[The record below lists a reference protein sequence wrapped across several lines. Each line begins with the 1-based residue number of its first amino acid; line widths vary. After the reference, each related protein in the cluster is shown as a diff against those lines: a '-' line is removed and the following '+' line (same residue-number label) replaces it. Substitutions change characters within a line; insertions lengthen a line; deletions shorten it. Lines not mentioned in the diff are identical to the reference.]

1 MHVWSKQICGSIGY
15 NLVVCYDSFALLIEE
30 SKLSIHP
37 TWYRVMFQ
45 LTAFCFQYS
54 VLFSIQCMEE
64 NVM

>member
-45 LTAFCFQYS
+45 LTAFVFNILSCL
-54 VLFSIQCMEE
+54 VFSAWRRM
-64 NVM
+64 